1 MVSQNTLKPQNS
13 LKKVFPKLAKEWD
26 YKKNEFGPDEI
37 SYGSGKYV
45 WWICSQGHSYKQR
58 IVNRNPKGKS
68 TGCPYCSGRKV
79 GYGNDLKTQYPKLAK
94 EWDYKKN
101 EFGPDEIT
109 RSSHKKAWWICSKK
123 HSYSS
128 AIYSRVAGNNCPIC
142 ANQKVGYGNDLKTQ
156 YPKLAKEWD
165 YEKNEFGPHEVLP
178 NTNKKIWWICKENH
192 SYESS
197 GNKRISSK
205 AGCPYCSGHKVGYGN
220 DLKTQYPKLAK
231 EWDYKKNEFGPDEV
245 RPGSEKKAWW
255 ICKKNHSYQATVVSR
270 NPEGKSTGCPY
281 CSGRKVG
288 YGNDLKTLYPKIAKE
303 WDYKK
308 NKLGPDEVRPQTHKS
323 AWWICSHG
331 HSYKSVIKT
340 KVTNIIRSNNPSTT
354 GCPYCS
360 SIKIGYGNDLKTQYP
375 KLAKE
380 WDYEKNLYGPE
391 DVTPG
396 SEKKAWWIC
405 KYKHTYY
412 SQIYSRAK
420 LKTGCP
426 HCVLTPRSKDEIYI
440 LFELKKFF
448 NISENIHKV
457 RIDKLYDVDILI
469 KKEKIIIEYDGAY
482 WHKDKT
488 EFDIRKTDLLKNNGW
503 TVIRVR
509 EKPLNILSKKYN
521 VSSVSQDYKNNTN
534 KVLRKLNTL
543 GFKINNL
550 DNYLKRKT
558 LLNKKEA
565 DIYIDNILKKKST

>member
-94 EWDYKKN
+94 EWDY
-101 EFGPDEIT
+101 
-109 RSSHKKAWWICSKK
+109 
-123 HSYSS
+123 
-128 AIYSRVAGNNCPIC
+128 
-142 ANQKVGYGNDLKTQ
+142 
-156 YPKLAKEWD
+156 
-165 YEKNEFGPHEVLP
+165 EKNEFGPHEVLP

-220 DLKTQYPKLAK
+220 DLKTLFPKIAK

-255 ICKKNHSYQATVVSR
+255 VCKKNHSYQATVVSR

-331 HSYKSVIKT
+331 HSY
-340 KVTNIIRSNNPSTT
+340 
-354 GCPYCS
+354 
-360 SIKIGYGNDLKTQYP
+360 
-375 KLAKE
+375 
-380 WDYEKNLYGPE
+380 
-391 DVTPG
+391 
-396 SEKKAWWIC
+396 
-405 KYKHTYY
+405 
-412 SQIYSRAK
+412 
-420 LKTGCP
+420 
-426 HCVLTPRSKDEIYI
+426 
-440 LFELKKFF
+440 
-448 NISENIHKV
+448 
-457 RIDKLYDVDILI
+457 
-469 KKEKIIIEYDGAY
+469 
-482 WHKDKT
+482 
-488 EFDIRKTDLLKNNGW
+488 
-503 TVIRVR
+503 
-509 EKPLNILSKKYN
+509 
-521 VSSVSQDYKNNTN
+521 
-534 KVLRKLNTL
+534 
-543 GFKINNL
+543 
-550 DNYLKRKT
+550 
-558 LLNKKEA
+558 
-565 DIYIDNILKKKST
+565 